1 MYYGDSIA
9 DKAMMRLNAKIKKTF
24 AQAYREMSEK
34 LESHTKQFEK
44 DDKKYREMVKSGKLS
59 QKDYNKWKQSTVFTG
74 TQWKNMI
81 SDITGQI
88 VHADKTT
95 ERMINGERR
104 AVFQENVNYSS
115 YEIDKDYNF
124 GLTFTIYDS
133 ATVTRLIKD
142 DPELL
147 PDVKIDPDGYKNWS
161 KKLVTSAVTQSII
174 QGETIPQTAERIGKK
189 LSSSNEKAM
198 TRVARTA
205 MTSAQNS
212 GRIEA
217 MHNAQGMGI
226 AVKKLWIATLD
237 RRTRDAHG
245 ELDGQ
250 TAEVD
255 DPFHSSLGDIYYPGD
270 PNANPQNTWNCRCS
284 LGWEYPEYKNQYDT
298 RAAREYEDD
307 EDERGQTVE
316 VPYMT
321 YAEWKEQNSPDR
333 GRQESQVVETEEAED
348 KTAESRRVVQGKDI
362 SETWVRRPD
371 EFAFEIED
379 VINAQ
384 GFDGLPRIVS
394 AKEFDELV
402 KEANGGNGF
411 IAQRTYSAPDQETI
425 NAYRDQLYNGKWYVD
440 CSTGGAQYGQGM
452 YCAADYNGVL
462 TNGIKNEMHHYQGL
476 YNSRYGSLDEKQVE
490 KAIAV
495 AIERDKKEAEKIGYA
510 FDEKERREYYRWQMV
525 DMKMD
530 GKEIETLY
538 GVKGNNFLALNYTET
553 ITLSPDAKIITW
565 KELNDIK
572 TGTVSIGYLKRALN
586 EELEKMGLSEDELK
600 FAKYNSG
607 QNMPWNEVNE
617 IANRLGSDKIET
629 VMEKLE
635 EAGNIAQV
643 KFEEEQENRR
653 RLAEIYKEKYKD
665 PGSLAASLGYDAIN
679 AEGHGESGSYSVILN
694 RTKVIIRSP
703 EE

>member
-1 MYYGDSIA
+1 
-9 DKAMMRLNAKIKKTF
+9 MMRLNAKIKKTF
-24 AQAYREMSEK
+24 AQAHREMSEK

-44 DDKKYREMVKSGKLS
+44 DDKKYREMVRNGKLKKS
-59 QKDYNKWKQSTVFTG
+59 DYDKWKQEQVFTG
-74 TQWKNMI
+74 KQWSNMV
-81 SDITGQI
+81 SDITSQI
-88 VHADKTT
+88 ANADKTT

-115 YEIDKDYNF
+115 YNIDKDYDF

-217 MHNAQGMGI
+217 MHNAQDMGI

-255 DPFHSSLGDIYYPGD
+255 DAFHSSLGDIYYPGD
-270 PNANPQNTWNCRCS
+270 PNANPANTWNCRCS

-298 RAAREYEDD
+298 RAAREYDDEDD
-307 EDERGQTVE
+307 ERGHTVE

-333 GRQESQVVETEEAED
+333 GRQESQVVETEETEEE
-348 KTAESRRVVQGKDI
+348 TAGSRRVVQGKDI

-384 GFDGLPRIVS
+384 GFDGKPRVVS
-394 AKEFDELV
+394 AKEFEELV
-402 KEANGGNGF
+402 SEANNGNGL
-411 IAQRTYSAPDQETI
+411 IAQRVYSAPSQEVLDS
-425 NAYRDQLYNGKWYVD
+425 YRDQLYDGKWYVD
-440 CSTGGAQYGQGM
+440 CSKGGKMFGQGM
-452 YCAADYNGVL
+452 YTAADFTGNLSKNITSAMDEFRDNGVKNSL
-462 TNGIKNEMHHYQGL
+462 FSYVETMTLDKSAKVAQYFDFIDKWNGTFTEKDSKEALENGIGYFDAF
-476 YNSRYGSLDEKQVE
+476 SRKQKE
-490 KAIAV
+490 GQ
-495 AIERDKKEAEKIGYA
+495 ELRDK
-510 FDEKERREYYRWQMV
+510 
-525 DMKMD
+525 
-530 GKEIETLY
+530 Y
-538 GVKGNNFLALNYTET
+538 G
-553 ITLSPDAKIITW
+553 D
-565 KELNDIK
+565 
-572 TGTVSIGYLKRALN
+572 
-586 EELEKMGLSEDELK
+586 
-600 FAKYNSG
+600 
-607 QNMPWNEVNE
+607 
-617 IANRLGSDKIET
+617 
-629 VMEKLE
+629 
-635 EAGNIAQV
+635 
-643 KFEEEQENRR
+643 
-653 RLAEIYKEKYKD
+653 
-665 PGSLAASLGYDAIN
+665 IN
-679 AEGHGESGSYSVILN
+679 AWIASQGFDAVVCGDESESGVFLVVLN
-694 RTKVIIRSP
+694 RTKLVIKG
-703 EE
+703 EEQ

>member
-9 DKAMMRLNAKIKKTF
+9 EKAMMRLNAKIKKTF
-24 AQAYREMSEK
+24 AQAYREMTEK
-34 LESHTKQFEK
+34 LQSHTKQFEK
-44 DDKKYREMVKSGKLS
+44 DDKKYREMVRNGKLKKS
-59 QKDYNKWKQSTVFTG
+59 DYNKWKQEQVFTG
-74 TQWKNMI
+74 RQWSNMV
-81 SDITGQI
+81 SDITSQI
-88 VHADKTT
+88 ANADKTT

-115 YEIDKDYNF
+115 YNIDKDYNF

-298 RAAREYEDD
+298 RAAREYVSEDD
-307 EDERGQTVE
+307 EIGHTVE
-316 VPYMT
+316 IQHMT
-321 YAEWKEQNSPDR
+321 YKEWKDWLENGKATPVKVPEPPPKTPEEQIKEKLSAGNADLYEVGKIFAGIIHEKIKNALVGRDIEGIKRELEQAEFDQELIALKNAREKLDSVFITNFLQRQKIPDEDIKIITDALKIAGWNETKIKVMFTNKLESRMSFSEQAPIENAINRKYKEKVKKINELKEKLQNDQSEVKFHDSAKILKDTLSQFRVMGSDGIDIDTHLNHSRSPMKAVVADAYSYYPRDWVESSVRRGKLTPKKVDR
-333 GRQESQVVETEEAED
+333 GY
-348 KTAESRRVVQGKDI
+348 
-362 SETWVRRPD
+362 
-371 EFAFEIED
+371 
-379 VINAQ
+379 
-384 GFDGLPRIVS
+384 
-394 AKEFDELV
+394 
-402 KEANGGNGF
+402 
-411 IAQRTYSAPDQETI
+411 YS
-425 NAYRDQLYNGKWYVD
+425 
-440 CSTGGAQYGQGM
+440 
-452 YCAADYNGVL
+452 DYNQEIAISSYRGPEGSFGTAIHELGHRMERSVS
-462 TNGIKNEMHHYQGL
+462 GI
-476 YNSRYGSLDEKQVE
+476 LD
-490 KAIAV
+490 
-495 AIERDKKEAEKIGYA
+495 AE
-510 FDEKERREYYRWQMV
+510 REYY
-525 DMKMD
+525 
-530 GKEIETLY
+530 
-538 GVKGNNFLALNYTET
+538 
-553 ITLSPDAKIITW
+553 AKRTQG
-565 KELNDIK
+565 EN
-572 TGTVSIGYLKRALN
+572 
-586 EELEKMGLSEDELK
+586 LEWL
-600 FAKYNSG
+600 G
-607 QNMPWNEVNE
+607 Q
-617 IANRLGSDKIET
+617 
-629 VMEKLE
+629 
-635 EAGNIAQV
+635 
-643 KFEEEQENRR
+643 
-653 RLAEIYKEKYKD
+653 
-665 PGSLAASLGYDAIN
+665 GYDNSEVSRKDKFIN
-679 AEGHGESGSYSVILN
+679 PYMGKDYKGVAFELVSMGFQYAYTDPQLLAQDEDMESWIYGLLL
-694 RTKVIIRSP
+694 TK
-703 EE
+703 